1 MIQEEYERFL
11 VRLKLGYQL
20 GEDERNVLQY
30 HYYGNIQ
37 RLILRYYLPLQLGKY
52 HKGNH
57 YLQSEE

>member
-30 HYYGNIQ
+30 HYYGNTQQSVLRYCPHQ
-37 RLILRYYLPLQLGKY
+37 RLEMYRRGIRYPR
-52 HKGNH
+52 
-57 YLQSEE
+57 